1 MWSTPFL
8 DLGKADA
15 VGSDRR
21 ISSNIFADVWVV
33 DRLREGIGFSH
44 V

>member
-1 MWSTPFL
+1 MWSRPFL

-15 VGSDRR
+15 VGSDWR

-33 DRLREGIGFSH
+33 GRL
-44 V
+44 